1 MSVENSFCLIT
12 SKWLKMDNFGSI
24 GKYKFV
30 KASHDEDNETEKDG
44 VIAEDDTYNMIVSF
58 EV

>member
-1 MSVENSFCLIT
+1 MSFENSFWLIT
-12 SKWLKMDNFGSI
+12 SEWLKMDNFGSV

-30 KASHDEDNETEKDG
+30 KASYDEDNETENDG
-44 VIAEDDTYNMIVSF
+44 VIAEDDPFNLTVPF